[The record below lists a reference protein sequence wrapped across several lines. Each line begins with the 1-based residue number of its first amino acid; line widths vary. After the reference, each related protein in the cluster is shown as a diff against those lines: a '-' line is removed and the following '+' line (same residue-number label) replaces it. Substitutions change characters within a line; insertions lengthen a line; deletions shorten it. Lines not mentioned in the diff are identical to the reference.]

1 VIASL
6 TRSFAVFAFAVAA
19 IVAPIE
25 MDGVEAAERSIK
37 VQGGTATSGYDTFV
51 KNLSAT
57 ILGDVGAATIG
68 TGTGAAHYFDLNK
81 RLGSQISGLRDLP
94 SADKTLMAG
103 ALQTYGLF
111 RALGGPV
118 IDAFGVVATDGER
131 YYLSLDGEGG
141 RWVATPQEAISF
153 LLQQFVQQQLVLIRP
168 GDESI
173 PCPYNYECLLK
184 ALYESDIP
192 TIAYVSRDT
201 ILTIDMTGSG
211 FANDGGPPVLIASE
225 GVVIHD
231 VTFGSSEAISARISI
246 APDAPLGF
254 GALYVFNEGH
264 GFVNVGRYG
273 LKIVA
278 GAEELQALISDSQT
292 DTGETSVVDAGG
304 TEAAPS
310 NLIGGIP
317 GITGTSEFIPLT
329 DDFGDATAAAAVL
342 GANLSGRIEATGDT
356 DLFRIDIGQSG
367 ILAVHSEGPTDVA
380 GAILDGV
387 GTTITSDDDGGLRY
401 NFQIVI
407 PVVPG
412 TYYLRVTHC
421 CSGSGSYRLVKQI
434 N

>member
-1 VIASL
+1 MIASL
-6 TRSFAVFAFAVAA
+6 ARSFAVFAFAVAVIA
-19 IVAPIE
+19 APVE
-25 MDGVEAAERSIK
+25 MDGVQAAEPSIK
-37 VQGGTATSGYDTFV
+37 VQGGAGTSGYDTFV

-57 ILGDVGAATIG
+57 ILADVGAAT
-68 TGTGAAHYFDLNK
+68 TGTGNGAAHFFDLNK
-81 RLGSQISGLRDLP
+81 PLGPQISGLGDLP
-94 SADKTLMAG
+94 SADRTLMAG
-103 ALQTYGLF
+103 ALQTYDLF
-111 RALGGPV
+111 RALGGPA

-141 RWVATPQEAISF
+141 RWVATPQEALSF

-192 TIAYVSRDT
+192 TIAYVSRDAT
-201 ILTIDMTGSG
+201 LTVDMTGSG
-211 FANDGGPPVLIASE
+211 FANDGGPPVLVASE
-225 GVVIHD
+225 GIVIHE

-246 APDAPLGF
+246 APDATLGF
-254 GALYVFNEGH
+254 GALYVFNEGQ

-292 DTGETSVVDAGG
+292 DAGETTVADAGG

-317 GITGTSEFIPLT
+317 GIAGTSEFIPLT
-329 DDFGDATAAAAVL
+329 DDFGDVTVAAAVL
-342 GANLSGRIEATGDT
+342 GANLSGRIEVGGDA
-356 DLFRIDIGQSG
+356 DLFRIDIGQAG
-367 ILAVHSEGPTDVA
+367 TLTVHSEGPTDVA
-380 GAILDGV
+380 GAVLDAV
-387 GTTITSDDDGGLRY
+387 GATISSDDDGGPRY
-401 NFQIVI
+401 NFQIVT

-421 CSGSGSYRLVKQI
+421 CSGSGSYRLIKHF